1 MSIESILAL
10 GRRRRVALMRST
22 CKILRVGER
31 EWIPATGSYAPAPE
45 EVIYEGPCRIKP
57 TYSPA
62 ERDGSSTER
71 EIVLQ
76 SYTVELPWSESTA
89 ADAINV
95 ADVFVMTA
103 GDDVWLL
110 NQRLPVGWV
119 EYADARTHRRIVVW
133 TEERRLN
140 NG

>member
-1 MSIESILAL
+1 MSVESILAL
-10 GRRRRVALMRST
+10 GRRRREALMRST
-22 CKILRVGER
+22 CQILRVGER
-31 EWIPATGSYAPAPE
+31 AWDPKTGTYDPPSE
-45 EVIYEGPCRIKP
+45 DVIYDGPCRIKP

-62 ERDGSSTER
+62 ERDGSSAER

-76 SYTVELPWSESTA
+76 SYTVELPWAESTA

-95 ADVFVMTA
+95 ADVFVMTG